1 MYLAKLV
8 FWSICSAIGSSHF
21 CIRENP
27 RELRENLK
35 HKIRFLAV
43 PDDKVDNFVDIVKQ
57 IWHKFHPDLKKLSEI
72 TFEKY
77 ESPNFLGYFVG
88 KEEEILLR
96 LKKFVKTFVLPIP
109 WIF

>member
-1 MYLAKLV
+1 MTQIGWNGAHNSHPHVTLV
-8 FWSICSAIGSSHF
+8 AG
-21 CIRENP
+21 
-27 RELRENLK
+27 
-35 HKIRFLAV
+35 LAV

-96 LKKFVKTFVLPIP
+96 LKKFVEPFVFSIP
-109 WIF
+109 WVF